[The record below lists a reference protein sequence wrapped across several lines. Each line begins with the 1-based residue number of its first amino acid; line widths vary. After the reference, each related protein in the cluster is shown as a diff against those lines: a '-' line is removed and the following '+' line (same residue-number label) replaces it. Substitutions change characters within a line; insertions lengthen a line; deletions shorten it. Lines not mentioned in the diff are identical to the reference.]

1 MRAIF
6 RLSAASGG
14 ALLAAMVLA
23 ATAFGH
29 ADLLR
34 TEPRQGQVLERPP
47 RAVVLTFNESIDPGL
62 VQLQVSDK
70 HGRRVDR
77 GETFHPGGREEVL
90 AVRLPP
96 RLAGRFVA
104 RFRVISEDGH
114 PVVKRLS
121 FRVPPK
127 PADDEAAQPGAAP
140 APEEDAPGPAPMPEE
155 EGEHIDAAAGDVTDV
170 SFAATRA
177 VGYLAIAL
185 TIGGA
190 LFIFVAWLPALAQVA
205 TSSSEWM
212 DVSAT
217 FGRRLRQILL
227 GAVAVGLL
235 ATAMAIVLEAATA
248 VGVSFWSALDPDVV
262 DSVSETRPV
271 RAWILRI
278 LVWLVLG
285 VALLV
290 TLRPHRLPAM
300 RRAALGADGMAIGPA
315 PSRIQLL
322 VLLGAAIGLALT
334 APLAG
339 HAGGHSPR
347 AVLLCTDTLHVLCMS
362 AWLGGLVTLLI
373 VLAIAARKL
382 PPRDRTPLMAVVV
395 GRFSWMARIAVGLLL
410 LTGVIQSLALVGS
423 FPALVDTDYGLLV
436 LAKIALFAL
445 LIVLG
450 AYNQRWALPRLR
462 RLAAAG
468 DEPGHAAAL
477 LRQAV
482 ALEVGLAL
490 VVIAVTS
497 VLVVTEPARPG

>member
-1 MRAIF
+1 MRAII
-6 RLSAASGG
+6 RLTAAAAG
-14 ALLAAMVLA
+14 ALLGSMALA
-23 ATAFGH
+23 VTAFGH
-29 ADLLR
+29 AELLR
-34 TEPRQGQVLERPP
+34 TEPRHGQVLERPP

-70 HGRRVDR
+70 DGRRVDR

-347 AVLLCTDTLHVLCMS
+347 RAVVHRH
-362 AWLGGLVTLLI
+362 
-373 VLAIAARKL
+373 AARAVHERVAGW
-382 PPRDRTPLMAVVV
+382 PRHAPDRARDRCAQAAAARPDSAHGRRGRPLLVDGQDRRRPAAADRRDPVACAGRVVPGPGRHRLRAARAREDRAV
-395 GRFSWMARIAVGLLL
+395 RLADRARRVQPAVG
-410 LTGVIQSLALVGS
+410 A
-423 FPALVDTDYGLLV
+423 A
-436 LAKIALFAL
+436 AA
-445 LIVLG
+445 
-450 AYNQRWALPRLR
+450 
-462 RLAAAG
+462 AAAG
-468 DEPGHAAAL
+468 S
-477 LRQAV
+477 R
-482 ALEVGLAL
+482 
-490 VVIAVTS
+490 
-497 VLVVTEPARPG
+497 RR